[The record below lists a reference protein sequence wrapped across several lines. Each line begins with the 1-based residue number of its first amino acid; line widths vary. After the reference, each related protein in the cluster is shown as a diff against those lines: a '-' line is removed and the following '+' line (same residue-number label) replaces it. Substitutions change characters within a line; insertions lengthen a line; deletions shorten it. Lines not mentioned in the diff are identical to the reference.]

1 MTQAMGDQL
10 HMAKAA
16 LNAALGDAARC
27 SCFVVDLQVDRSR
40 FAAAFELNV
49 DEHRRRQAIGAGAVT
64 RTGLLHAL
72 WQLPVGIPFPASS
85 LSVADVST
93 LREMGEGFVDG
104 TSILTRTYE
113 PAARVTAVVTVANGA
128 GDALARASS
137 LPAIFW
143 RLAVSRRRP
152 ADMDRAIARGEAAG
166 VGAIVMTADG
176 PDVIVAPRAPKRGVP
191 AVYRWWLGELAY
203 RNWGGGNCAHC
214 SS

>member
-1 MTQAMGDQL
+1 MTRAVGDQL
-10 HMAKAA
+10 DLARVGIGAA
-16 LNAALGDAARC
+16 IGDASRC
-27 SCFVVDLQVDRSR
+27 ACSVVDLQVDGSR
-40 FAAAFELNV
+40 FAAAFDLNA

-64 RTGLLHAL
+64 GTGLLHAL

-93 LREMGEGFVDG
+93 LRELGEGYVDG
-104 TSILTRTYE
+104 TSILTRTYA
-113 PAARVTAVVTVANGA
+113 PAARVTAVVTVADGV
-128 GDALARASS
+128 GDALARASL

-143 RLAVSRRRP
+143 RLAMSRRRP
-152 ADMDRAIARGEAAG
+152 AHMERAVARCEAAG
-166 VGAIVMTADG
+166 IGAIVMTADG

-203 RNWGGGNCAHC
+203 RNWGSGNCAHC